1 MSRRQIGRRNLHAG
15 EVMTPEIL
23 ALEREAD
30 QLKAEGKFAEAI
42 AKTKECLTIDE
53 TFARAHLTL
62 SVLYGKVE
70 DWAAS
75 VLHGEKVVELEPND
89 KFNYVALSEVYRRA
103 FEGTRD
109 PEFIQ
114 KAEDAK
120 ARGAAGG

>member
-1 MSRRQIGRRNLHAG
+1 MN
-15 EVMTPEIL
+15 PEIL
-23 ALEREAD
+23 ALEKEAD
-30 QLKAEGKFAEAI
+30 QLKADGKFEEAI
-42 AKTKECLTIDE
+42 AKTKEALAIDE

-62 SVLYGKVE
+62 SVLYEKVE
-70 DWAAS
+70 DFANS
-75 VLHGEKVVELEPND
+75 VFHGEKLIELEPND

-109 PEFIQ
+109 PMYIQ

>member
-1 MSRRQIGRRNLHAG
+1 
-15 EVMTPEIL
+15 MTPEIL
-23 ALEREAD
+23 ALEKEAD
-30 QLKAEGKFAEAI
+30 QLKADGKFAEAI
-42 AKTKECLTIDE
+42 EKTKECLAIDE

-70 DWAAS
+70 DWAQS
-75 VLHGEKVVELEPND
+75 VVHGERLIQLEPND

-109 PEFIQ
+109 ETFIH
-114 KAEDAK
+114 KAEEAK